1 MLPVST
7 KDVIRFTPILD
18 QIALLGK
25 LQAQAE
31 TDEQRAA
38 FADLIAKAQGEADAT
53 PQPVYLLAV
62 PSYLQRAAWRR
73 DVRAAGAMYPGDAE
87 LFRALRDDLR
97 ACAPANL
104 DELLAVVDEAETA
117 SIGDV
122 DPEAV
127 ERLGEIDRIARAL
140 GRRYAALEGDREFF
154 LSVSPIIAARHFL
167 LGWEGVKTA
176 DGTDA
181 SFERRG
187 GLTTDETLQHLGERE
202 LRSVGAKIIGLMRVG
217 KDQEKNFVSP
227 SQSHDG
233 RKPSPTETK
242 LLTEANG
249 TSSESGTGG
258 TPGIC

>member
-7 KDVIRFTPILD
+7 KDVIRFTPVLDRIDIL
-18 QIALLGK
+18 QK
-25 LQAQAE
+25 LQTAAD
-31 TDEQRAA
+31 TDEARTA
-38 FADLIAKAQGEADAT
+38 FAGLIAKAQDEADAK

-97 ACAPANL
+97 ACAPVNL
-104 DELLAVVDEAETA
+104 DDLLAVVDEAEAA
-117 SIGDV
+117 SNGEV

-127 ERLGEIDRIARAL
+127 ERLGEIDRLARAL
-140 GRRYAALEGDREFF
+140 GRRYAALEGDREFY

-167 LGWEGVKTA
+167 LGWEGVKA
-176 DGTDA
+176 EDGGDA
-181 SFERRG
+181 PFERRG
-187 GLTTDETLQHLGERE
+187 GLTTDETLQHLDERE
-202 LRSVGAKIIGLMRVG
+202 LRAVGVKIIGLMRVG
-217 KDQEKNFVSP
+217 KDQEKNSVSP

-249 TSSESGTGG
+249 TSSASGTGG
-258 TPGIC
+258 TPATC